1 MKLTRE
7 QLLKIVQEEFLGTLE
22 EGAPP
27 WIRKRREQEKQKDK
41 RMPLYVPRYEE
52 PPDEEEEEEETRRG
66 TTYISGGNV
75 PRSNIPSSNI
85 PERKMF
91 KFTRSQLKKIITEEV
106 QRMEEIKNDA
116 VKLATMQDQMN
127 QINGGGDDQLVID
140 ISAMC
145 DEMIDPISRLSDK
158 SMQGALLQS
167 LEMLRD
173 IVGQISQD
181 LKTRSRQVVQMPG
194 QQTGGVQPAQAPPTQ
209 EENS

>member
-1 MKLTRE
+1 MKLTRD

-22 EGAPP
+22 EGEPP
-27 WIRKRREQEKQKDK
+27 WIRKRRGQEKQKDK
-41 RMPLYVPRYEE
+41 RIPLYVPRYKES
-52 PPDEEEEEEETRRG
+52 PDKEEEEEETRRG

-91 KFTRSQLKKIITEEV
+91 KFTRSRLKKIITEEV

-127 QINGGGDDQLVID
+127 KINGGGDDQLIID

-145 DEMIDPISRLSDK
+145 DEMIDPISRISDG

-167 LEMLRD
+167 LEVLRD

-181 LKTRSRQVVQMPG
+181 LKTRSRQAVQMPG

>member
-7 QLLKIVQEEFLGTLE
+7 QLLKIVQEEFLGTLK
-22 EGAPP
+22 EGDPP
-27 WIRKRREQEKQKDK
+27 WARKRREQEKQKDK
-41 RMPLYVPRYEE
+41 RIPLYIPRYKES
-52 PPDEEEEEEETRRG
+52 PDKEDEEEETRRG

-75 PRSNIPSSNI
+75 PRNNI
-85 PERKMF
+85 PEGKMF
-91 KFTRSQLKKIITEEV
+91 KFTRSQLKKIITEEI

-127 QINGGGDDQLVID
+127 KINGGGDDQLIID

-145 DEMIDPISRLSDK
+145 DEMIDPISRISDG
-158 SMQGALLQS
+158 SMQGAMLQS
-167 LEMLRD
+167 LEVLRD
-173 IVGQISQD
+173 IVSQISQD
-181 LKTRSRQVVQMPG
+181 LKTRSRQAVQMPG